1 MTNLAAEKS
10 RIRKSLLERRNKL
23 SSSEIYEK
31 SQFIQLHVLNSQQF
45 LRSDI
50 VGVYLPIGT
59 EVRTEEI
66 IRNAISTGKKV
77 ALPKIESEKIK
88 FYQLYDK
95 IFNEEELVLG
105 KLGVKEPLKI
115 GRRVNR
121 IDLLIVPG
129 IGFDN
134 QGSRIGYGR
143 GYFDEYLRRAKVS
156 FSLGLGYEFQLV
168 PYNLPR
174 TPLDQAIDALSIET
188 GFVDFKFKSMPS

>member
-1 MTNLAAEKS
+1 MTNIAAEKS

-45 LRSDI
+45 LKSDT

-66 IRNAISTGKKV
+66 IRNAIGTGKKV

-115 GRRVNR
+115 GKGVNR

-129 IGFDN
+129 IGFDI

-168 PYNLPR
+168 SYKLPR

-188 GFVDFKFKSMPS
+188 RLVDFKFKS